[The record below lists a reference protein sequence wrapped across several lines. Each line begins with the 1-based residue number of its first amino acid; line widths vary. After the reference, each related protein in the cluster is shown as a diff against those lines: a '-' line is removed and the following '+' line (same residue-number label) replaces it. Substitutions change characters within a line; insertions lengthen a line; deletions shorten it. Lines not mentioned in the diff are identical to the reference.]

1 MNIRS
6 LSRREQAV
14 LIDLLQHHAW
24 HTSRVATFIGV
35 DGKPR
40 KQLRFVVR
48 SSSFVEISPYILQ
61 SLQSRELLGVEFH
74 SSDDSGIPWSNVVT
88 HYCLTDTGIAL
99 ARVLALESFV
109 ATPKEGGS

>member
-24 HTSRVATFIGV
+24 HTSRVATFIGK

-48 SSSFVEISPYILQ
+48 SKSFVEISPYILR

-74 SSDDSGIPWSNVVT
+74 QDTPARY
-88 HYCLTDTGIAL
+88 HLTDTGRSL

-109 ATPKEGGS
+109 AAPKENTTL